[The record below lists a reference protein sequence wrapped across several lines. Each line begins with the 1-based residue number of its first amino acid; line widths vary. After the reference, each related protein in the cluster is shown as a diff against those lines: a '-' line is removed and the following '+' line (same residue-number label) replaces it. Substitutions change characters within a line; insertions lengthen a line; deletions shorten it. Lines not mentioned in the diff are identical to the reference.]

1 MKILLAYDGF
11 EHSKH
16 ALEEAAELGAGG
28 AAELTILSVVPEAE
42 ARAGKGGGHRWL
54 APHAHQNVAIAHRF
68 LAEHGIESEMKIAY
82 GDPVDEIRKEAA
94 AGDYDF
100 IVVGSHGR
108 SAVGQVFL
116 GSVSKALLEEA
127 PCPVLVAGK
136 NATVRREPARALA
149 PTAT

>member
-1 MKILLAYDGF
+1 VKILLAYDGF

-16 ALEEAAELGAGG
+16 ALEEAAELGVNGFG
-28 AAELTILSVVPEAE
+28 ELTIISVVPEAE
-42 ARAGKGGGHRWL
+42 AGASKTGGHRWL
-54 APHAHQNVAIAHRF
+54 APHAHQDLAIAHRF
-68 LAEHGIESEMKIAY
+68 LAEHGIEAEMKIAY
-82 GDPVDEIRKEAA
+82 GEPVEEIRKEAA

-108 SAVGQVFL
+108 GAVGRVLL

-136 NATVRREPARALA
+136 DATVRRTPAAVA
-149 PTAT
+149 